1 MSRTGEQRLTDSVTP
16 GTLLAPGKDCLR
28 IACGDGH
35 EVLEITRAQLPG
47 AKPLSVKDLLNSRA
61 ARFPEGLVLG
71 ADHAPDTDSQTETS
85 A

>member
-1 MSRTGEQRLTDSVTP
+1 MFKGFKTNDAKTFKPKRTHRV
-16 GTLLAPGKDCLR
+16 GT
-28 IACGDGH
+28 
-35 EVLEITRAQLPG
+35 
-47 AKPLSVKDLLNSRA
+47 KPLSVKDLLNSRA